1 MIKFFRQIR
10 QNLIME
16 NKTSKYLKYA
26 IGEIVL
32 VVIGI
37 LIALQINNWNQNR
50 IENIEEQG
58 ILKNL
63 NIEFKNNKVL
73 LKSDIEKNHN
83 ALKTGQ
89 TLMDL
94 IGADETILKTQNT
107 DSLLFM
113 IFEGGNVNFS
123 ENTVLELV
131 QSGKFQILKNENL
144 KNLIF
149 EWTQN
154 KARAFEINETRDRIS
169 SKFVEYLYSRYPLK
183 NIDIYGILKWKKPS
197 SLNVN
202 KLLIFSD
209 IAFESMM
216 DDYLYN
222 VKRFL
227 EQQEKLDS
235 IIEQIITE
243 TNHYD
248 H

>member
-1 MIKFFRQIR
+1 
-10 QNLIME
+10 ME
-16 NKTSKYLKYA
+16 TGKTGKYLKYA

-50 IENIEEQG
+50 IQSIEERG

-63 NIEFKNNKVL
+63 NTEFRNNRAVLKN
-73 LKSDIEKNHN
+73 DIESNLN
-83 ALKTGQ
+83 TMITGQ
-89 TLMDL
+89 TLMGL
-94 IGADETILKTQNT
+94 MGSDETILKTQNT

-113 IFEGGNVNFS
+113 VFDGGNVNFS

-131 QSGKFQILKNENL
+131 QSGKFQILKSETL

-154 KARAFEINETRDRIS
+154 QKRAVEINEARDRVNNILID
-169 SKFVEYLYSRYPLK
+169 YLYNKYPVK
-183 NIDIYGILKWKKPS
+183 NIDIYGTLQWKQPSRLK
-197 SLNVN
+197 VN
-202 KLLIFSD
+202 KLLIFNEVE
-209 IAFESMM
+209 FESIL

-227 EQQEKLDS
+227 NHQNLLLHN
-235 IIEQIITE
+235 IEQIIKE
-243 TNHYD
+243 SEQ
-248 H
+248 

>member
-1 MIKFFRQIR
+1 
-10 QNLIME
+10 ME
-16 NKTSKYLKYA
+16 TGKTGKYLKYA

-50 IENIEEQG
+50 IQSIEERG

-63 NIEFKNNKVL
+63 NTEFRNNRAVLKN
-73 LKSDIEKNHN
+73 DIESNLN
-83 ALKTGQ
+83 TMITGQ
-89 TLMDL
+89 TLMGL
-94 IGADETILKTQNT
+94 MGSDETILKTQNT

-113 IFEGGNVNFS
+113 VFDGGNVNFS

-131 QSGKFQILKNENL
+131 QSGKFQILKSETL

-154 KARAFEINETRDRIS
+154 QKRAVEINEARDRVNNILID
-169 SKFVEYLYSRYPLK
+169 YLYNKYPVK
-183 NIDIYGILKWKKPS
+183 NIDIYGTLQWKQPSRLK
-197 SLNVN
+197 VN
-202 KLLIFSD
+202 KLLIFNEVE
-209 IAFESMM
+209 FESIL

-227 EQQEKLDS
+227 NHQNLLLNN
-235 IIEQIITE
+235 IEQIIKE
-243 TNHYD
+243 SEQ
-248 H
+248 